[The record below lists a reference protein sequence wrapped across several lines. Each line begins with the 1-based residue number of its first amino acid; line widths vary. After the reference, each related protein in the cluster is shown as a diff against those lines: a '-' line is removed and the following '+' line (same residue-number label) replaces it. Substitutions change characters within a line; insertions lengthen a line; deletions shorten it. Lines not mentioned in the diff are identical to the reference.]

1 MFSTFQ
7 IFSFTYPL
15 SCFGCS
21 GAIRNQ
27 LYLDTAESGTLLVV
41 LGGLLGASW
50 KADLVVLTL
59 DFLKFPAALGQ
70 KFGLS
75 PWISHRKFSYRCGGV
90 YKRLTFTEE
99 FPEAQNS
106 KDKEV
111 AQLST
116 FQEMAEAS
124 GVMIRTGS
132 LGWRIITSWG
142 HAVGNPP
149 PRG

>member
-1 MFSTFQ
+1 
-7 IFSFTYPL
+7 
-15 SCFGCS
+15 
-21 GAIRNQ
+21 
-27 LYLDTAESGTLLVV
+27 
-41 LGGLLGASW
+41 
-50 KADLVVLTL
+50 
-59 DFLKFPAALGQ
+59 
-70 KFGLS
+70 
-75 PWISHRKFSYRCGGV
+75 V